1 MLRSKRADAQYLH
14 HLKQLL
20 PYHHSEEKQYMKRLA
35 QTLSEYMDEFP
46 SSDYKDLIGQFGE
59 PKEVV
64 AQFYAELDDDQFVK
78 RLRMKKYIRRFCF
91 AALFA
96 ITIFVAYRSV
106 DLYHTYQEGED
117 SIPAYEEDTIITY
130 Y

>member
-1 MLRSKRADAQYLH
+1 MLRSKRADTQYLR
-14 HLKQLL
+14 HLKLLL
-20 PYHHSEEKQYMKRLA
+20 PYHHSEEKQYMKRLK
-35 QTLSEYMDEFP
+35 QNLSEYMDEFP
-46 SSDYKDLIGQFGE
+46 SSDYKELVNQFGE

-78 RLRMKKYIRRFCF
+78 RLRTKKHIRKLCF

-117 SIPAYEEDTIITY
+117 SIPVYEEDTIITY
-130 Y
+130 S

>member
-14 HLKQLL
+14 HLKLLL
-20 PYHHSEEKQYMKRLA
+20 PYHHPEEKQYIKRLA

-46 SSDYKDLIGQFGE
+46 SSDYEDLVNQFGE

-64 AQFYAELDDDQFVK
+64 AQFYADLEDDQFVK
-78 RLRMKKYIRRFCF
+78 RLRTKKHIRRLCF
-91 AALFA
+91 VALFV
-96 ITIFVAYRSV
+96 ITVFVAYRSV
-106 DLYHTYQEGED
+106 DLYHAYREGED

>member
-14 HLKQLL
+14 HLKLLL
-20 PYHHSEEKQYMKRLA
+20 PYHHPEEKQYIKRLQ

-46 SSDYKDLIGQFGE
+46 SSDHEDLVRQFGE
-59 PKEVV
+59 PKEVA

-78 RLRMKKYIRRFCF
+78 RLRTKKYIRRFCF
-91 AALFA
+91 ATLFA

-106 DLYHTYQEGED
+106 DLYHTYREGED

>member
-1 MLRSKRADAQYLH
+1 MLRSKCADAQYLR
-14 HLKQLL
+14 HLKLLL
-20 PYHHSEEKQYMKRLA
+20 PYHHSEEKQYIKRLK

-46 SSDYKDLIGQFGE
+46 SADYKELIDQFGE

-64 AQFYAELDDDQFVK
+64 AQFYSDLDDDQFVQ
-78 RLRMKKYIRRFCF
+78 RLRIKKCIRKLCF

-106 DLYHTYQEGED
+106 DLYHIYQEGED

>member
-14 HLKQLL
+14 HLSLLL
-20 PYHHSEEKQYMKRLA
+20 PYHHSEEKQYIKRLK
-35 QTLSEYMDEFP
+35 QTLSEYIDEFP
-46 SSDYKDLIGQFGE
+46 SSDYEDLVKQFGE
-59 PKEVV
+59 PKEIV
-64 AQFYAELDDDQFVK
+64 AQFYADLDDDQFVQ
-78 RLRMKKYIRRFCF
+78 RLRTKKRIRRLCF
-91 AALFA
+91 AALFV

-106 DLYHTYQEGED
+106 DLYQTYREGED